1 MSPQAFKM
9 RASVE
14 AIKRRAKKSGIVF
27 DDQKVDTSMV
37 KDLRHM
43 YDEMTDIKKQA
54 GKRRLKGL
62 KRTVQ

>member
-1 MSPQAFKM
+1 M